1 MAVRI
6 ARATS
11 TFTWG
16 ERGRVLPLEALRV
29 DTTTM
34 EGPDYD
40 ALYAPRIIVT
50 PLTEEQ
56 RDIARQRSTPT
67 DRNHRKE
74 EMLTAQTKHGA
85 RVLLETKRHWQ
96 VLAARLT
103 RLPAPTLA
111 KPA

>member
-1 MAVRI
+1 M
-6 ARATS
+6 
-11 TFTWG
+11 
-16 ERGRVLPLEALRV
+16 LPLEASRV
-29 DTTTM
+29 DTDIM
-34 EGPDYD
+34 DGLDYD
-40 ALYAPRIIVT
+40 ALYAPRLIVT

-74 EMLTAQTKHGA
+74 ELLTAQTQHGA

-96 VLAARLT
+96 ILAARLS
-103 RLPAPTLA
+103 RSPAPPLA